1 MARRI
6 VLTMLALVSVLL
18 ITAVAPLGLIAAGR
32 ERDSFQMATV
42 MSAQTLATVA
52 EKRLSDHGAGPAL
65 VTTLVRAS
73 PATDEVWVFDA
84 GHELVARI
92 GGAKQERPPVPLGTI
107 SYVLR
112 TGRFTV
118 SASGGE
124 LRVTVSV
131 VSTIGGAPT
140 GVLVL
145 ARPTGTL
152 RGHLRMLW
160 AWLIAVA
167 AIGLLAAAVVAVMFA
182 RWVGRPLSDLD
193 AAAQRLG
200 GGALDTRSA
209 TGHGPPEVRRLA
221 LTFNT
226 MAGRLETL
234 VHGNRAMMADVS
246 HQLRTPLAALRL
258 RLDLLAQDADQ
269 PTANELAAAQG
280 EIARLSR
287 LVDGLLAIARAE
299 NVVAKPVEVAVD
311 AVIQDRVAAWRPVAE
326 ERDVELT
333 TECPGPVRASLGD
346 GHLEQIVDNLLANA
360 LDAAPSGGQVQV
372 SAAATTGQ
380 EARVTVTDNGPGMS
394 QQQQQ
399 AAFRRFAGTS
409 PAGAGL
415 GLAIVHRLV
424 MSNGGSVALSDTPGG
439 GLTVTVDL
447 PAGQPDRPRRLG
459 VTVPDRD
466 LLLPDDSQAGSG

>member
-6 VLTMLALVSVLL
+6 ALTMLALVSVLL
-18 ITAVAPLGLIAAGR
+18 ITAVAPLGLITAGR
-32 ERDSFQMATV
+32 ERDSFQMSTV
-42 MSAQTLATVA
+42 MSAQTLAAVA
-52 EKRLSDHGAGPAL
+52 EKRLSDRGASPTL

-73 PATDEVWVFDA
+73 PPTDEVWVFDA
-84 GHELVARI
+84 ADQLVARI
-92 GGAKQERPPVPLGTI
+92 GGAKQESLPVPQGTVA
-107 SYVLR
+107 YVLH
-112 TGRFTV
+112 TGRFAV

-131 VSTIGGAPT
+131 VGTIDSSSS

-152 RGHLRMLW
+152 EDHLRMLW

-167 AIGLLAAAVVAVMFA
+167 TVGLLTAAIVAVMFA

-269 PTANELAAAQG
+269 ATAHELTAAQG

-287 LVDGLLAIARAE
+287 LVDGLLAVARAE
-299 NVVAKPVEVAVD
+299 NVVTKPVEVAVD
-311 AVIQDRVAAWRPVAE
+311 AVIQDRAAAWRPVAE
-326 ERDVELT
+326 ERGVGLT
-333 TECPGPVRASLGD
+333 TECPDPVRASLGD
-346 GHLEQIVDNLLANA
+346 GHLEQIVNNLLANA
-360 LDAAPSGGQVQV
+360 LDAVPSGGQVKV
-372 SAAATTGQ
+372 SAVATGHGV
-380 EARVTVTDNGPGMS
+380 RVFVADDGPGMS
-394 QQQQQ
+394 QQQQE

-439 GLTVTVDL
+439 GLTVTVAL
-447 PAGQPDRPRRLG
+447 PGGPPDRARRLG
-459 VTVPDRD
+459 VAVPDRD
-466 LLLPDDSQAGSG
+466 LLPPDDS

>member
-18 ITAVAPLGLIAAGR
+18 ITAVAPLGLITAGR

-52 EKRLSDHGAGPAL
+52 EKRLSDHGAGPTL
-65 VTTLVRAS
+65 VTTLVHAS

-84 GHELVARI
+84 GHQLVARI
-92 GGAKQERPPVPLGTI
+92 GGAKQESPPVPLATI
-107 SYVLR
+107 AYVLR
-112 TGRFTV
+112 TGRFAV

-124 LRVTVSV
+124 LRVTVGV
-131 VSTIGGAPT
+131 VSTIGGGPT

-152 RGHLRMLW
+152 GDHLRMLW

-167 AIGLLAAAVVAVMFA
+167 AVGLLAAAIVAVMFA

-200 GGALDTRSA
+200 GGALDTRST

-221 LTFNT
+221 VTFNT

-269 PTANELAAAQG
+269 PTAHELAAAQG
-280 EIARLSR
+280 EVARLSR

-299 NVVAKPVEVAVD
+299 NVVTKPVEVAVD
-311 AVIQDRVAAWRPVAE
+311 AVIQDRAAAWRPVAE

-333 TECPGPVRASLGD
+333 TECQGPVRTSLGD

-360 LDAAPSGGQVQV
+360 LDAVPSGGQVKV
-372 SAAATTGQ
+372 SAAATGQ
-380 EARVTVTDNGPGMS
+380 EARVTVADNGPGMS
-394 QQQQQ
+394 QQQQE

-424 MSNGGSVALSDTPGG
+424 MSNGGSVALADTPGG

-447 PAGQPDRPRRLG
+447 PGGQPERARRLG
-459 VTVPDRD
+459 VAVPDRD

>member
-18 ITAVAPLGLIAAGR
+18 ITAVAPLGLITAGR
-32 ERDSFQMATV
+32 EEASFRMATV

-52 EKRLSDHGAGPAL
+52 VKRLSAHGADPTLAP
-65 VTTLVRAS
+65 TLVHAS
-73 PATDEVWVFDA
+73 PSTDEVWVFDA
-84 GHELVARI
+84 ARQLVARI
-92 GGAKQERPPVPLGTI
+92 GGARQEAPPVPPRTVD
-107 SYVLR
+107 YVLR
-112 TGRFTV
+112 TGRFAVT
-118 SASGGE
+118 AGGGE
-124 LRVTVSV
+124 VRVTVSV
-131 VSTIGGAPT
+131 VGTIGGPAI

-145 ARPTGTL
+145 ARPTSPL
-152 RGHLRMLW
+152 NDRLRMLW

-167 AIGLLAAAVVAVMFA
+167 AVGLLTAAVVAVMFA

-221 LTFNT
+221 VTFNT

-234 VHGNRAMMADVS
+234 VHGNRVMMADVS

-269 PTANELAAAQG
+269 ATAHELAAAQG

-287 LVDGLLAIARAE
+287 LVDGLLAVARAE

-311 AVIQDRVAAWRPVAE
+311 TVIQDRAAAWRPVAE
-326 ERDVELT
+326 ERGVGLT
-333 TECPGPVRASLGD
+333 TACPGPVRASLGD

-360 LDAAPSGGQVQV
+360 LDAVPLGGQVKV
-372 SAAATTGQ
+372 SAVAAGQ
-380 EARVTVTDNGPGMS
+380 EARVTVADDGPGMS
-394 QQQQQ
+394 QQQQD
-399 AAFRRFAGTS
+399 AAFRRFAGNS

-447 PAGQPDRPRRLG
+447 PGVPPDRARRPG
-459 VTVPDRD
+459 VAVPGRD
-466 LLLPDDSQAGSG
+466 LVLPDEP

>member
-18 ITAVAPLGLIAAGR
+18 ITAVAPLGLITAGR

-65 VTTLVRAS
+65 VTTLVHAS
-73 PATDEVWVFDA
+73 PSADEVWVFDA
-84 GHELVARI
+84 AHQLVARI
-92 GGAKQERPPVPLGTI
+92 GGAKQESAPVPPGTVA
-107 SYVLR
+107 YVLR
-112 TGRFTV
+112 TGRFAV
-118 SASGGE
+118 SVAGGE

-131 VSTIGGAPT
+131 VSTLGGPAT

-152 RGHLRMLW
+152 ENRLRMLW
-160 AWLIAVA
+160 AWLIVVA
-167 AIGLLAAAVVAVMFA
+167 AAGLLTAALVAVMFA

-221 LTFNT
+221 VTFNT

-269 PTANELAAAQG
+269 ATAHELTAAQG
-280 EIARLSR
+280 EITRLSR
-287 LVDGLLAIARAE
+287 LVDGLLAVARAE
-299 NVVAKPVEVAVD
+299 NVVTKPVEVAAD
-311 AVIQDRVAAWRPVAE
+311 TVIQDRAAAWRPVAE
-326 ERDVELT
+326 ERGVGLT

-360 LDAAPSGGQVQV
+360 LDAVPPGGQVKV
-372 SAAATTGQ
+372 TAMAAGQ
-380 EARVTVTDNGPGMS
+380 EARVIVADDGPGMS

-399 AAFRRFAGTS
+399 AAFRRFAGSS

-424 MSNGGSVALSDTPGG
+424 TSNGGSVALSDTPGG

-447 PAGQPDRPRRLG
+447 PGGPPDRARWLG
-459 VTVPDRD
+459 VAVPERD
-466 LLLPDDSQAGSG
+466 LLLPDDA

>member
-18 ITAVAPLGLIAAGR
+18 ISAVAPLGLITAGH
-32 ERDSFQMATV
+32 EQESFRMGTV
-42 MSAQTLATVA
+42 MSAQTLAAVA
-52 EKRLSDHGAGPAL
+52 EKRLSDHGAGPTL
-65 VTTLVRAS
+65 VTTLVHANA
-73 PATDEVWVFDA
+73 PGDEVWIFK
-84 GHELVARI
+84 GGNQLVARI
-92 GGAKQERPPVPLGTI
+92 GGAEQESPPVPPQTVA
-107 SYVLR
+107 YVLR
-112 TGRFTV
+112 TGRFAV
-118 SASGGE
+118 STGGGE

-131 VSTIGGAPT
+131 VSTLGGPA

-145 ARPTGTL
+145 ARPTGL
-152 RGHLRMLW
+152 LDGQLRMLW
-160 AWLIAVA
+160 AWLIVVA
-167 AIGLLAAAVVAVMFA
+167 AAGLVAAAIAAVMFA

-193 AAAQRLG
+193 AAAQQLG
-200 GGALDTRSA
+200 GGALDTRST

-221 LTFNT
+221 VTFNT

-269 PTANELAAAQG
+269 STSHELAAAQG

-287 LVDGLLAIARAE
+287 LVDGLLAVARAE

-311 AVIQDRVAAWRPVAE
+311 VVIRDRTAAWCPVAE
-326 ERDVELT
+326 ERGVELT

-360 LDAAPSGGQVQV
+360 LDAVPSGGHVKV
-372 SAAATTGQ
+372 SAAVTGQ
-380 EARVTVTDNGPGMS
+380 EARVTVADDGPGMS
-394 QQQQQ
+394 RQQQE
-399 AAFRRFAGTS
+399 AAFRRFASTS

-447 PAGQPDRPRRLG
+447 PESQPDRVRRLG

-466 LLLPDDSQAGSG
+466 LLLPGDS